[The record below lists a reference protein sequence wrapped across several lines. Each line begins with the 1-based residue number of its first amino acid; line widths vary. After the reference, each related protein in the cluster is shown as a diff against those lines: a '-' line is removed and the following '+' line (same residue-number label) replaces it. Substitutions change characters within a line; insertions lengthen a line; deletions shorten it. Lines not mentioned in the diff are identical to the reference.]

1 VLVVTH
7 DPRMTAYATCTVYML
22 DGRIV
27 TEADY
32 QQAITAV

>member
-1 VLVVTH
+1 
-7 DPRMTAYATCTVYML
+7 MTAYATHTLYML